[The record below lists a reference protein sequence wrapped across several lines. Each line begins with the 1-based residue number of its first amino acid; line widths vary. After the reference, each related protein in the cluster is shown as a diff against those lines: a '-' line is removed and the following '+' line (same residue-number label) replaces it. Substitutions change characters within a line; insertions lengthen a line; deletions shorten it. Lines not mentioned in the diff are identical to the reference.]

1 MRWRFSTIELCS
13 SPTSSN
19 CLFPRRFRVG
29 LRLDDDVCRSASC
42 GGCDGCCGC
51 SKVTVD
57 CCGDCGDG
65 CDSCGRASVDCC
77 SGCADGCGA
86 CGGLMVDR
94 CDDGCGC
101 CGRVSVDCCGDGCGG
116 CNTATVDCCSGCA
129 DGCGGCGGVMVDCC
143 GDGCGGCGGVMVD
156 CCADGCG
163 GCGRASFDCCGVGC
177 GGCNTVT
184 VDCCGEGCDERC
196 DDSDGCG
203 AVFMGT
209 VELDSVPTMVK
220 LISSFAAI
228 IFFRLFKPYV
238 EGCLRGSPPRL
249 STLKTMALFLMAW
262 YGTVEPGLPH
272 AWPNSE
278 NITEMITSEIRS
290 KHPVYDKI

>member
-1 MRWRFSTIELCS
+1 MRWRFSTVESCS

-51 SKVTVD
+51 GNVTVD

-77 SGCADGCGA
+77 SGCADGCGG

-129 DGCGGCGGVMVDCC
+129 EGCGGCGGVMVDCC
-143 GDGCGGCGGVMVD
+143 GDGCGGCGG
-156 CCADGCG
+156 
-163 GCGRASFDCCGVGC
+163 AS
-177 GGCNTVT
+177 

-209 VELDSVPTMVK
+209 VELNSVPTMVK

-278 NITEMITSEIRS
+278 NIKLQR
-290 KHPVYDKI
+290 